1 MRTRRAGESALLLLD
16 AVAIMVAEGIEY
28 AVVGAM
34 AASVHGVVRASLD
47 ADAVMSLA
55 VHRLRDLE
63 QRFVAAGAQTQ
74 IRYGDPDDPIAAMLV
89 VNDEYG
95 NRVDLLVGLRGLEAE
110 AFARAVEVPFQGQ
123 LLKIIGCED
132 FIAMKVFAGG
142 PQDIT
147 DARSVLQAAGD
158 SVDLPLLRR
167 LAARYGRQA
176 RESLES
182 ILTAPDS

>member
-1 MRTRRAGESALLLLD
+1 VSTRR
-16 AVAIMVAEGIEY
+16 
-28 AVVGAM
+28 
-34 AASVHGVVRASLD
+34 
-47 ADAVMSLA
+47 
-55 VHRLRDLE
+55 
-63 QRFVAAGAQTQ
+63 AGAQTQ
-74 IRYGDPDDPIAAMLV
+74 IRYADPDDPIAAMLV
-89 VNDEYG
+89 VNDEHG
-95 NRVDLLVGLRGLEAE
+95 NRADLLVGLRGLEAE

-132 FIAMKVFAGG
+132 CIAMKVFAGG
-142 PQDIT
+142 PQAIT